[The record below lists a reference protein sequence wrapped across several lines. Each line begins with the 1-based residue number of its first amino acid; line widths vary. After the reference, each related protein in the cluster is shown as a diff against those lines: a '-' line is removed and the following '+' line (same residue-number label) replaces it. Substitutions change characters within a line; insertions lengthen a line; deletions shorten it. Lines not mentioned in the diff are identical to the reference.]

1 MKSREKKTCSENW
14 SKLTKWPSETFIGCR
29 ASKIMTIICTMFD
42 INLIH
47 FLAYFFSKASFSAFY
62 SASSKASDCFFA
74 IKADSAAAFA

>member
-1 MKSREKKTCSENW
+1 
-14 SKLTKWPSETFIGCR
+14 
-29 ASKIMTIICTMFD
+29 MFD

-74 IKADSAAAFA
+74 LKADSAAAFAWA